1 MQLELIRDLGIALGL
16 GLLVG
21 LQREWSQSK
30 LAGIRTFALITL
42 LGALSGMVAEQ
53 TGNTWIIAA
62 SLLAVAILFW
72 IGNRLRLAR
81 GSADPGLT
89 TEVAGLV
96 MFIVGA
102 AVMLGHAAVAVVTTG
117 AVAALLHWK
126 KPLHTLAERMGEDDF
141 RAVVRLA
148 IIGMVILPIMPNKA
162 YGPYD
167 VLNPFEIWLMVVLI
181 VGISMAAYV
190 AHRLLGAQVG
200 TLLAG
205 LLGGLISSTATT
217 VSYARRSRAR
227 RDETAIAA
235 IVIMIASTVVFGRVL
250 FEIAIVAPGIL
261 EQVAPPLGA
270 MMLFMAA
277 VSVIAFMTA
286 RSNLESPDTGAP
298 PSDLKAA
305 VLFGVLYAAVLFA
318 VAAVKDRF
326 GDPGMYVVAG
336 LSGMT
341 DMDAITLSTA
351 QFMKAQTIEM
361 ATGWRLILVGAMA
374 NLVFKVATVALLGF
388 RGLLWRI
395 AILFGISLAGGVALL
410 LFWPE

>member
-42 LGALSGMVAEQ
+42 LGALSGMVAVQ
-53 TGNTWIIAA
+53 TANAWILAA

-72 IGNRLRLAR
+72 IGNRLRLAG
-81 GSADPGLT
+81 GSADPGIT
-89 TEVAGLV
+89 TEVAGFV

-102 AVMLGHAAVAVVTTG
+102 TVMLGHAAVAVVTTG

-141 RAVVRLA
+141 RAIVRLA
-148 IIGMVILPIMPNKA
+148 IIGMVILPILPNRA

-167 VLNPFEIWLMVVLI
+167 VLNPFAIWLMVVLI

-227 RDETAIAA
+227 HDESAIAA

-250 FEIAIVAPGIL
+250 FEIALVAPGIL
-261 EQVAPPLGA
+261 DRVGPPLGA
-270 MMLFMAA
+270 MMLFMAV
-277 VSVIAFMTA
+277 VSVVAFMTA
-286 RSNLESPDTGAP
+286 RSNLESPEAGAP

-341 DMDAITLSTA
+341 D
-351 QFMKAQTIEM
+351 
-361 ATGWRLILVGAMA
+361 
-374 NLVFKVATVALLGF
+374 
-388 RGLLWRI
+388 RGQ
-395 AILFGISLAGGVALL
+395 
-410 LFWPE
+410 